1 MMIRDHTT
9 TRLPSLVPLL
19 LGLMITLSISLSLFT
34 GVTGQT
40 FSDDVD
46 NDNGNNTVVYDVLII
61 GAGWSGKKGKEKKRT
76 WCIGTPL
83 LLSKCSNMIPL
94 FLSLLLLLLLL
105 LLLIMIMIIIYI
117 YNYI

>member
-19 LGLMITLSISLSLFT
+19 LGLMITLSISLTLFT

-61 GAGWSGKKGKEKKRT
+61 GAGWSGKEGEEKKKNRKEH
-76 WCIGTPL
+76 CVL
-83 LLSKCSNMIPL
+83 KHRCYYQNV
-94 FLSLLLLLLLL
+94 
-105 LLLIMIMIIIYI
+105 LI
-117 YNYI
+117 

>member
-9 TRLPSLVPLL
+9 TRLSSLVPLL
-19 LGLMITLSISLSLFT
+19 LGLMITLSISFTLFT

-46 NDNGNNTVVYDVLII
+46 NDNDNNTVVYDVLII

-76 WCIGTPL
+76 WCIGTPV

-94 FLSLLLLLLLL
+94 LLSLLLLLL
-105 LLLIMIMIIIYI
+105 LLLIMIMMIIYMYNNI
-117 YNYI
+117 Y

>member
-61 GAGWSGKKGKEKKRT
+61 GAGWSGKKGKEKKRKEHGVLEHR
-76 WCIGTPL
+76 CYYQ
-83 LLSKCSNMIPL
+83 NV
-94 FLSLLLLLLLL
+94 
-105 LLLIMIMIIIYI
+105 LI
-117 YNYI
+117 